1 MVPELQLER
10 LNVSILASP
19 DKSDPMNRRAVMP
32 AEADVRGK
40 SCAWIVEGVNG
51 EPSST
56 GVRLMKALASLI
68 ASKPDQKRACAEEN
82 ILKID

>member
-1 MVPELQLER
+1 
-10 LNVSILASP
+10 
-19 DKSDPMNRRAVMP
+19 MP